1 MDFILRDKRDLFM
14 ELSALAALAR
24 TPMLIAPGKHKD
36 KDSKTNVAKKKKRK
50 MAEASKVKNRRK
62 K

>member
-14 ELSALAALAR
+14 ELSAIAALAK
-24 TPMLIAPGKHKD
+24 TSMLIAPSKN

-50 MAEASKVKNRRK
+50 TVEASKAKNRRRK
-62 K
+62 